1 MAGLQK
7 EKSTSWAISSG
18 FSFGGGKG
26 KVGAGVICL
35 TLFDV
40 NAQLFIPLTL
50 YGASV
55 GGGLP
60 AGVNLSTFSP
70 NFFTT
75 PKLWAEDFNGVAT
88 VAGADLTIGVGG
100 SLAYVTFKGVDHT
113 PYWLD
118 IGGLQVGVS
127 AGISAGIYKAS
138 TYIDDAKPNNGC
150 LIAPGGDPLCGGSS
164 KPQQQ
169 QSSANRSGG

>member
-7 EKSTSWAISSG
+7 EKSTSWAISAG
-18 FSFGGGKG
+18 FSLGGGKG

-40 NAQLFIPLTL
+40 NAQIFIPLTL
-50 YGASV
+50 YGASAGV
-55 GGGLP
+55 GLP
-60 AGVNLSTFSP
+60 VGANISTFSP

-75 PKLWAEDFNGVAT
+75 PAIWAGDFNGVAT
-88 VAGADLTIGVGG
+88 VAGADMTIGAGG
-100 SLAYVTFKGVDHT
+100 SLSFVTFKGVDHS

-118 IGGLQVGVS
+118 IGGLQAGVSGGVS
-127 AGISAGIYKAS
+127 AGIYYAR
-138 TYIDDAKPNNGC
+138 TYIDDAKPNHGC

-164 KPQQQ
+164 KSEN
-169 QSSANRSGG
+169 QSKAVYQSGG